1 MPEWLF
7 EDGIGERRAAL
18 VEGSDI
24 VEARVERDGAG
35 PLVGTIIE
43 ARIIET
49 VVPRLSALVALDD
62 GREAMLD
69 NIPSG
74 MSEGRTFLVQIVREP
89 LLEQGRSKRA
99 KAIPAPPGAIPVTG
113 PDLRARIA
121 ATGHPVRQC
130 FAHETDALEA
140 AGWSEVLDEAERG
153 EIAFDGGA
161 LRMTIAPAMTLF
173 DVDGSLPAGPLA
185 EAAAKAVCAA
195 IFRHSIGGSI
205 GIDFPTLPDRAAR
218 RAVDAIIDGA
228 LPQPFERTAIN
239 GFGFLQIVRRRPRAS
254 LPERLRADPVLT
266 ALLASLRRLERD
278 PPGDGIAR
286 LPHAQAER
294 LRGNPQWLAEL
305 IRRTGKTI
313 AIGT

>member
-1 MPEWLF
+1 MAEWLY

-18 VEGSDI
+18 VDGGCI
-24 VEARVERDGAG
+24 VEARIEREGAG
-35 PLVGTIIE
+35 PLVGTIAQ

-49 VVPRLSALVALDD
+49 VVPRLSALVALD
-62 GREAMLD
+62 GGGEAMLD
-69 NIPSG
+69 NIPPG
-74 MSEGRTFLVQIVREP
+74 MSEGRGFLVQIVREP
-89 LLEQGRSKRA
+89 LLEQGRDKRA
-99 KAIPAPPGAIPVTG
+99 KAIPAPPGAVPTNG
-113 PDLRARIA
+113 PDLMARIA
-121 ATGHPVRQC
+121 ATGHPLRQC
-130 FAHETDALEA
+130 FAHEADALEA

-185 EAAAKAVCAA
+185 EAAARAVCAA

-218 RAVDAIIDGA
+218 RAVDAIIDEA

-254 LPERLRADPVLT
+254 LPERLRADPVLA

-278 PPGDGIAR
+278 PPSDGRVI
-286 LPHAQAER
+286 LPPAQAR
-294 LRGNPQWLAEL
+294 CLRDHPRWIEELA
-305 IRRTGKTI
+305 RRTGKPILVET
-313 AIGT
+313 

>member
-18 VEGSDI
+18 VEAGTI
-24 VEARVERDGAG
+24 VEARIERDGAG
-35 PLVGTIIE
+35 PLVGAIAE

-49 VVPRLSALVALDD
+49 MVPRLSALIALES
-62 GREAMLD
+62 GGEAMLD
-69 NIPSG
+69 NIPPG
-74 MSEGRTFLVQIVREP
+74 MSEGRAFLVQIVREP
-89 LLEQGRSKRA
+89 LLEHGRDKRA
-99 KAIPAPPGAIPVTG
+99 KAIPAPPGATPMRG

-121 ATGHPVRQC
+121 ATGHPVQQC
-130 FAHETDALEA
+130 YAHEPDAFEA

-153 EIAFDGGA
+153 EIVFDGGA
-161 LRMTIAPAMTLF
+161 LRMTLAPAMTLF

-185 EAAAKAVCAA
+185 EAAARAVCAA

-218 RAVDAIIDGA
+218 RAVDAIIDSA

-254 LPERLRADPVLT
+254 LPERLQADPELA
-266 ALLASLRRLERD
+266 ALLAAIRRCERD
-278 PPGDGIAR
+278 PPPDGR
-286 LPHAQAER
+286 LSLSPAQARCLGDRPE
-294 LRGNPQWLAEL
+294 WIAEL
-305 IRRTGKTI
+305 ARRTGAPILVST
-313 AIGT
+313 